1 MDFQKLDYICHIHY
15 ILLENVI
22 IILQHKLF
30 IPFQLQKK
38 GDNQEALNLSTL
50 IDLYTQLISE
60 RLAATDTEL
69 QKEYLKYLKK

>member
-1 MDFQKLDYICHIHY
+1 MSLSSYITNYSSH
-15 ILLENVI
+15 
-22 IILQHKLF
+22 F
-30 IPFQLQKK
+30 TFQLQKK

>member
-1 MDFQKLDYICHIHY
+1 MEYICHIHY
-15 ILLENVI
+15 IFFENVI
-22 IILQHKLF
+22 IILVHHKLF